1 MTRNET
7 EFKTALPLRPTS
19 PVATLPATKDTLA
32 WKIDA
37 LELRMVGWWARHG
50 ILLLRLALG
59 VVFFWF
65 GVQKFFPGLSVAQD
79 LATNTISVL
88 TFGHVPPNVSLPVL
102 ATWECLIGLGLLSGR
117 FLRLTLLLL
126 FAQMAGTF
134 LPLVFFPAETFK
146 IVPWVP
152 TLEGQYIIK
161 NLVLIAA
168 GLVVGA
174 TSRGG
179 RIIHSAVAA
188 QTAENTQNL
197 HARFRRRFHRNP
209 EA

>member
-1 MTRNET
+1 MIPDHPNP
-7 EFKTALPLRPTS
+7 ALPRETPS
-19 PVATLPATKDTLA
+19 PVPNATLA
-32 WKIDA
+32 WKIDT
-37 LELRMVGWWARHG
+37 LELRLVSWWARYG

-65 GVQKFFPGLSVAQD
+65 GIQKFFPGLSVAQD
-79 LATNTISVL
+79 LATKTISVL
-88 TFGHVPPNVSLPVL
+88 TFGHLPARISLPVL

-134 LPLVFFPAETFK
+134 LPLVFFPVETFK

-168 GLVVGA
+168 ALVVGA

-179 RIIHSAVAA
+179 RLIHSAVAA
-188 QTAENTQNL
+188 DAAEQTQNI
-197 HARFRRRFHRNP
+197 HARFRRRFHQNP
-209 EA
+209 EK

>member
-1 MTRNET
+1 MTPDEAEIKSN
-7 EFKTALPLRPTS
+7 FIHHAPS
-19 PVATLPATKDTLA
+19 PVTPDATDSLA

-59 VVFFWF
+59 IVFFWF
-65 GVQKFFPGLSVAQD
+65 GVQKFFPGISVAQD

-88 TFGHVPPNVSLPVL
+88 TFGHVPPNISLPVL

-161 NLVLIAA
+161 NLVLVAA

-179 RIIHSAVAA
+179 RLIHSAQAADVA
-188 QTAENTQNL
+188 EHTQDL
-197 HARFRRRFHRNP
+197 HARFRRRFRRNP

>member
-1 MTRNET
+1 MIPDPPNLTPSVPRQT
-7 EFKTALPLRPTS
+7 PS
-19 PVATLPATKDTLA
+19 PVPNDSLA

-37 LELRMVGWWARHG
+37 LELRMVSWWARHG

-65 GVQKFFPGLSVAQD
+65 GIQKFFPGLSVAQD

-88 TFGHVPPNVSLPVL
+88 TFGHLPARISLPVL

-117 FLRLTLLLL
+117 FLRMTLLLL

-161 NLVLIAA
+161 NLVLVAA
-168 GLVVGA
+168 ALVVGA
-174 TSRGG
+174 TARGG
-179 RIIHSAVAA
+179 RLIYSAEAA
-188 QTAENTQNL
+188 DAAEQTQNL
-197 HARFRRRFHRNP
+197 HARFRRRFHQNP
-209 EA
+209 GK

>member
-1 MTRNET
+1 MIPQ
-7 EFKTALPLRPTS
+7 KTDLNPVRPLPLPQQGDSLT
-19 PVATLPATKDTLA
+19 
-32 WKIDA
+32 WKLHV
-37 LELRMVGWWARHG
+37 LELRVLGWWARHG
-50 ILLLRLALG
+50 VTLLRLSLG

-88 TFGHVPPNVSLPVL
+88 SLGHLAPQVSLPVL

-117 FLRLTLLLL
+117 FLHVTLLLL
-126 FAQMAGTF
+126 FAQMMGTF
-134 LPLVFFPAETFK
+134 LPLILFPAETFK

-161 NLVLIAA
+161 NLVLLAA

-174 TSRGG
+174 TARGG
-179 RIIHSAVAA
+179 RLIYSAEAA
-188 QTAENTQNL
+188 QTAEHTQTL
-197 HARFRRRFHRNP
+197 YERFRRRFHRDP